1 MIPNHSPSS
10 ANKEVLVGLIISLI
24 TVVLY
29 VVALLQIVKSAAST
43 GKKVLWAIVV
53 LLFPIIGAVI
63 YLVIGSKK

>member
-1 MIPNHSPSS
+1 M
-10 ANKEVLVGLIISLI
+10 GLIISLI